1 MVDFFEIQGVLRHP
15 RTGSVRFTDGLD
27 RAASTAGVAQ
37 GQQAP
42 MAESKQFLPGISRVE
57 LHIHPAHAHTHLRR
71 HLQ

>member
-27 RAASTAGVAQ
+27 RAASTAGAAQ

-42 MAESKQFLPGISRVE
+42 MAESK
-57 LHIHPAHAHTHLRR
+57 
-71 HLQ
+71 